1 VSLATLLTEPVS
13 VLTASDGAADEF
25 NSPSTT
31 YSAGTEYLGRLEQR
45 SAQEVTDGRDTMVSD
60 WVLYL
65 PPDATVVGRDR
76 VVDMYGRT
84 FEVVGPP
91 IMQRSPRAA
100 HHLQVNL
107 RHVA

>member
-1 VSLATLLTEPVS
+1 VSLATLLTEPLS
-13 VLTASDGAADEF
+13 VLAASDGTVDEYGDT
-25 NSPSTT
+25 STT
-31 YSAGTEYLGRLEQR
+31 FSAGTSYLGRLEQR

-65 PPDATVVGRDR
+65 QPDATVAGRDR